1 MGRLYIVF
9 LLWKCW
15 KYRIFIEETLDIFLK
30 EKSEKKFTYEPSR
43 GKITSMAD
51 FKMFRLEKRDK
62 TQLFTA

>member
-1 MGRLYIVF
+1 M
-9 LLWKCW
+9 
-15 KYRIFIEETLDIFLK
+15 K

-62 TQLFTA
+62 TQVFTA